1 MHRLVKIRKPP
12 VNAEIKI
19 VRHRVT
25 TEKLD
30 FSNFNSS
37 FISELKFSKDAKGK
51 PLKIGEGLHEQFL
64 GTIIFKDGSKK
75 RVAIKRFN
83 ELLKLDDFSAKKY
96 QHVIDAL
103 RQIELEHDVVFPNRQ
118 IGKAKMIPKMAM
130 VKIQEKG
137 KDPEWVLVS
146 QAFVK
151 NGKSKLKPNND
162 VIINKL
168 NISEYTWGLL
178 KLGESGF
185 MKESSL
191 GLVADLFAHHKSG
204 SLIPIDMDFAQLI
217 DFKKRDRNTRAN
229 DILRALSQQAQSISK
244 NKDNINSVYKTLVI
258 ELLKHKMDPKVKDL
272 LISYRKKYLIK

>member
-30 FSNFNSS
+30 SSNFNSS

>member
-1 MHRLVKIRKPP
+1 MHRLVKIRKTP

-30 FSNFNSS
+30 SSNFNSS

-96 QHVIDAL
+96 QHVIDVL

>member
-30 FSNFNSS
+30 SSNFNSS

-96 QHVIDAL
+96 QHVIDVL